1 MPHPKTPAIRPI
13 AIGDTI
19 FKLASAYACHKSK
32 RNLPQVFGDIQLG
45 VGIAGGS
52 ELATHILQATADAY
66 DTLGIEFVVGH
77 FDITNAFNTI
87 ERAKTMDAVY
97 KEHRVSDTWGCL
109 HLAYSSPS
117 PLLIL
122 EKGLVVGKIMSE
134 QGVRQGD
141 PLSSMAFALGIQA
154 AYEAAAPPLPRA
166 DAFAP
171 SDRRETKE
179 RHPSPTLVAIMDD
192 LKVIGTPT
200 AVFDVVDRFAR
211 ALPGLGLSLNTKK
224 TQVQWPHPVR
234 SGKSVPQ
241 HVSDI
246 AEARG
251 IQVVQGNVVCFGA
264 SVGFDDE
271 QAHDMAQT
279 LVTDSEELFASLEP
293 TPSSSHDVPNLRIRS
308 QAAFHIL
315 RICARPKMN
324 YAARS
329 MPPETLAD
337 AAESFDQRALACL
350 TSIAGLDDLSGDA
363 LDTATRS
370 IDKGGLGM
378 RTQASVLHAAYFS
391 AASNAAPHIRSKLS
405 HLFGGVDP
413 YTLGNRAPRFV
424 RRLENCRQ
432 LLQSQGVP
440 TTDAHSSLDPPSYK
454 SQEWHTLPASVTDV
468 ITHYQSAF
476 EDRAFKLQRRI
487 THELE
492 LSRMRL
498 SADTS
503 PKDKAR
509 NLSASTSQAGLWL
522 TSLPTETEFSLTDLE
537 FSKACRLRLGQ
548 PMFNLA
554 GNIPHSCVC
563 GTPLDQEVINDH
575 FFACKLI
582 SKHSKHNHLVKTV
595 ALRIERATPFLVTI
609 EPPLTTNKNP
619 RRGDFKIVTGLD
631 GSFTADVTQVHPLC
645 KSYIKEAQQPLGAA
659 KVREAYKIRNQPP
672 TSVLSPHDAFIPFV
686 TETYGAIGAAA
697 TNFIS
702 QVANAGTMD
711 ARQAT
716 GFKEDIYRAI
726 AFSIQKGNASIARA
740 WAIMMSH
747 HGLASFNDGDLEQR
761 SQARRRD
768 ARLIDTRRT
777 GAVRIDEGTTQ
788 RSDNVAQHSDSVAR
802 LERDVAQH
810 EGDSVFLGGASAEN
824 RRMAH
829 GDGGELN
836 GGGGIDDIYVNVRC
850 DIKGET
856 GDQHADM
863 LVDQMVGNGVSNNER
878 TGEEGRE
885 SSETKRT
892 YVDVEGEKESGDRV
906 VDVAELMEI
915 QTQELRTDEDEQMR
929 SETKRRGEVK
939 RGEGKTRRA
948 ERERERVKEL
958 AREREK
964 ENGKAAIIGNDAGG
978 DVRVNRKRR
987 RGGGGDGGGSGG
999 EGERVARRGRRSG
1012 GKRTASRTGYNNTD
1026 DGRIAKKMKVASE

>member
-1 MPHPKTPAIRPI
+1 
-13 AIGDTI
+13 
-19 FKLASAYACHKSK
+19 
-32 RNLPQVFGDIQLG
+32 
-45 VGIAGGS
+45 
-52 ELATHILQATADAY
+52 
-66 DTLGIEFVVGH
+66 
-77 FDITNAFNTI
+77 
-87 ERAKTMDAVY
+87 
-97 KEHRVSDTWGCL
+97 
-109 HLAYSSPS
+109 
-117 PLLIL
+117 
-122 EKGLVVGKIMSE
+122 
-134 QGVRQGD
+134 
-141 PLSSMAFALGIQA
+141 
-154 AYEAAAPPLPRA
+154 
-166 DAFAP
+166 
-171 SDRRETKE
+171 
-179 RHPSPTLVAIMDD
+179 MDD

-224 TQVQWPHPVR
+224 TQIQWPHPIR
-234 SGKSVPQ
+234 SGKSIPQ
-241 HVSDI
+241 HVSDM
-246 AEARG
+246 AKARG
-251 IQVVQGNVVCFGA
+251 IQAVQGNVVCFGA
-264 SVGFDDE
+264 SVGFDEE

-293 TPSSSHDVPNLRIRS
+293 APSSSNDTPNLRIRS

-350 TSIAGLDDLSGDA
+350 TSIAGLNDLSGDA

-370 IDKGGLGM
+370 INKGGLGM

-413 YTLGNRAPRFV
+413 YTLGDRAPRFV

-440 TTDAHSSLDPPSYK
+440 TTDAYSSLDPPSYK

-522 TSLPTETEFSLTDLE
+522 TSLPTETEFTLTDLE

-548 PMFNLA
+548 PMFNLTS
-554 GNIPHSCVC
+554 GIPHSCVC
-563 GTPLDQEVINDH
+563 GTPLDREVINDH

-619 RRGDFKIVTGLD
+619 RRGDFKVVTGLD
-631 GSFTADVTQVHPLC
+631 GSFTADVTQAHPLC

-672 TSVLSPHDAFIPFV
+672 TSALSPHDAFIPFV
-686 TETYGAIGAAA
+686 TETYGAVGAAA

-716 GFKEDIYRAI
+716 SFKADIYRAI

-768 ARLIDTRRT
+768 ARLIDAR
-777 GAVRIDEGTTQ
+777 GGSAVCRDEVTAQ
-788 RSDNVAQHSDSVAR
+788 RSDNVARHSDSVAQLKLDREVAR
-802 LERDVAQH
+802 L
-810 EGDSVFLGGASAEN
+810 EGDSVLVGGTSEG
-824 RRMAH
+824 RRVAH
-829 GDGGELN
+829 GDGGEL
-836 GGGGIDDIYVNVRC
+836 GGGGATDDIYVDARC
-850 DIKGET
+850 DARCDAKGET
-856 GDQHADM
+856 GDQHVDM
-863 LVDQMVGNGVSNNER
+863 LIERTVGNGVNNNEKTGGEGGQSDETRR
-878 TGEEGRE
+878 TCSNAGDKEENRE
-885 SSETKRT
+885 E
-892 YVDVEGEKESGDRV
+892 DVNGV
-906 VDVAELMEI
+906 ELMEI
-915 QTQELRTDEDEQMR
+915 QTQRLRTEETHEQMR
-929 SETKRRGEVK
+929 SETERKDEERGKNRTTRAGRKRENKRESAGETEKRRENGEVTIKRDDAGDASSRESRK
-939 RGEGKTRRA
+939 RGRGS
-948 ERERERVKEL
+948 
-958 AREREK
+958 
-964 ENGKAAIIGNDAGG
+964 
-978 DVRVNRKRR
+978 
-987 RGGGGDGGGSGG
+987 GGGGEGG
-999 EGERVARRGRRSG
+999 RVERRGRGSG
-1012 GKRTASRTGYNNTD
+1012 RGRAARQNDTSGHNDTD
-1026 DGRIAKKMKVASE
+1026 DRRIVKKMKVASE